1 MLFIIRGSE
10 SGKTNIL
17 LNLTNYQHDIDK
29 NYLEPK
35 NPYEAKYQLLII
47 KNKSVGLKHYNDS
60 KAFIEYS
67 NDVNDIYKHID
78 KYNSN
83 KKRKILMVFHGMIAD
98 ILGNKTLQPIVT
110 ELFIRGKKLNISL
123 VFIAQSYFSAP
134 ENLRLNAAHYFILKT
149 SNKQEFH
156 QIAIN
161 HSSNIEF

>member
-17 LNLTNYQHDIDK
+17 LNLMNYQHDIDK

-35 NPYEAKYQLLII
+35 NPYEAKYRLLII
-47 KNKSVGLKHYNDS
+47 KNKSVGLKHYNDP

-83 KKRKILMVFHGMIAD
+83 KKRK
-98 ILGNKTLQPIVT
+98 
-110 ELFIRGKKLNISL
+110 NIDG
-123 VFIAQSYFSAP
+123 I
-134 ENLRLNAAHYFILKT
+134 
-149 SNKQEFH
+149 
-156 QIAIN
+156 
-161 HSSNIEF
+161 